1 MRQIYFKAFFEQV
14 YSQNEDH
21 FIIQME
27 IPGGPNYLMNYKMI
41 KNDGLLSIVTND
53 SEVQSALNALKE
65 DKRKSKNFL
74 YEISTNSVF
83 LGQITRLFE

>member
-1 MRQIYFKAFFEQV
+1 
-14 YSQNEDH
+14 
-21 FIIQME
+21 
-27 IPGGPNYLMNYKMI
+27 MI

-53 SEVQSALNALKE
+53 SEVQNSILGLKE

>member
-14 YSQNEDH
+14 YSQNGDH